1 MKSTKASVLSGFN
14 MHHDVETLG
23 RGVADAVAGLIA
35 TYADR
40 VALAQVPPITL
51 QGPGWDAPWE
61 KLREVDG
68 CSGNSGPSDEEI
80 RVGVEWYTC
89 LVVALP
95 QPNRRPPS
103 LEEICPRTVEGVIAH
118 EVTHLRWRTLRHGP
132 EFYARSLGLLRG
144 ATFPSRGGWSKST
157 HDTMNATREQVR
169 GWFTRLDHS
178 QEGIQA
184 D

>member
-1 MKSTKASVLSGFN
+1 MRSLASSRP
-14 MHHDVETLG
+14 MQ
-23 RGVADAVAGLIA
+23 IA
-35 TYADR
+35 S
-40 VALAQVPPITL
+40 
-51 QGPGWDAPWE
+51 PWRRCRRLPCKDLVGTRLTSMYDKFAKE
-61 KLREVDG
+61 
-68 CSGNSGPSDEEI
+68 GPSDEEI

-157 HDTMNATREQVR
+157 HDTMNATREKVR
-169 GWFTRLDHS
+169 GWFTRLEHS